1 MAEIASLADLREDT
15 SVMLRS
21 RDKPPV
27 KFRVSHRTE
36 TGQGRRT
43 RNARKLGFAD
53 SVVDAI
59 DDFYRNV
66 VQHMRSPTPVPPK
79 MAAAPAADEAD
90 DSESGGAP
98 TESNAFTL
106 G

>member
-1 MAEIASLADLREDT
+1 M
-15 SVMLRS
+15 VLRS

-43 RNARKLGFAD
+43 RTVRNLGFAD

-59 DDFYRNV
+59 DDFYGNV
-66 VQHMRSPTPVPPK
+66 VQHMRSPAPAPPK
-79 MAAAPAADEAD
+79 MAAAPVSNEVADSD
-90 DSESGGAP
+90 SGGTPSESSAP
-98 TESNAFTL
+98 TP